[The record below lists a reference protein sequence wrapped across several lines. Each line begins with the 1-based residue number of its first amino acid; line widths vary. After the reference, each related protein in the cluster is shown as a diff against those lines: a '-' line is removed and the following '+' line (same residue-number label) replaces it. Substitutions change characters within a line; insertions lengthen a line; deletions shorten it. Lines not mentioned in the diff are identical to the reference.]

1 MGIASL
7 LNSKETNKLLALN
20 ALKANVMVADAKLNI
35 TYMNPAVMELLKEAE
50 DDLKKE
56 LPRFS
61 VATLIG
67 SNIDVFHKNPAH
79 QRGMLSALK
88 NRHSATIRVGTRIF
102 DLLVTP
108 LKSGGK
114 TTGFVVE
121 WADAKER
128 LLNLDYAAQIAA
140 ISRSQAIIE
149 FTVDGQIIG
158 ANKNFLDTMG
168 YSSVDEIKGKHHS
181 MFVSPDYAASADY
194 KAFWKELMAGRYQAA
209 EFKRTRKDGREVVIA
224 ASYNPILGING
235 EVTKVV
241 KFATD
246 VTKRVYTVNALGESL
261 KRLCSGDF
269 GFQLNEPFAPEFEFL
284 RLDLNKSVSQLCDTF
299 RQIAQSVDLIG
310 TGTREISQG
319 VTDLSRRTEGQA
331 ANLEETAAALE
342 EITSNVSSSAQ
353 RAQDARD
360 VASRAKMSAE
370 QSGEVVSHAVD
381 AMSRIEDSSGKI
393 SNIIGVIDEIAFQ
406 TNLLALNA
414 GVEAARAGEAGRGFA
429 VVAQEVRELAQR
441 SAKAAKEIKDL
452 IHNSAA
458 EVAGGVKLVR
468 DTGTALR
475 DISQLI
481 VEINEHIVAISTAA
495 KEQSTGLSEVNGA
508 VNSMDQSTQQNAA
521 MVEESSAAANT
532 LASETSKLR
541 DMIGQFKLSAAGSHS
556 SHSAWTGGAGL
567 HVTRAA

>member
-1 MGIASL
+1 MGIDVFV
-7 LNSKETNKLLALN
+7 NSKTAAKVLALD

-35 TYMNPAVMELLKEAE
+35 TYMNPAVVDLLKEAE

-61 VATLIG
+61 VASLIG

-79 QRGMLSALK
+79 QRGMLAALRQ
-88 NRHSATIRVGTRIF
+88 RHSATIRVGTRIF

-108 LKSGGK
+108 LKSGAK

-149 FTVDGQIIG
+149 FTVDGHIMS

-168 YSSVDEIKGKHHS
+168 YASVDEIRGRHHS
-181 MFVSPDYAASADY
+181 MFLSKEYATSQEY
-194 KAFWKELMAGRYQAA
+194 KAFWNELKEGRYQSA
-209 EFKRTRKDGREVVIA
+209 EFKRVRKDGREIVIS
-224 ASYNPILGING
+224 ASYNPILDING
-235 EVTKVV
+235 KVMKVV

-246 VTKRVYTVNALGESL
+246 VTKRVHTVNALGDSL

-284 RLDLNKSVSQLCDTF
+284 RHDLNRSVNQLCETF
-299 RQIAQSVDLIG
+299 RQIAMSVDLIG

-319 VTDLSRRTEGQA
+319 VTDLSRRTESQA

-342 EITSNVSSSAQ
+342 EITANVGSSAQ

-360 VASRAKMSAE
+360 VASKAKVSAE
-370 QSGEVVSHAVD
+370 QSGGVVSHAVE
-381 AMSRIEDSSGKI
+381 AMSRIEDSSAKI

-452 IHNSAA
+452 IQNSAT
-458 EVAGGVKLVR
+458 EVASGVRLVS
-468 DTGTALR
+468 DTGGALKS
-475 DISQLI
+475 ISQLI
-481 VEINEHIVAISTAA
+481 VEINEHIVAISTASR
-495 KEQSTGLSEVNGA
+495 EQSTGLTEVNGA

-521 MVEESSAAANT
+521 MVEESSAAAST
-532 LASETSKLR
+532 LASETTKLKE
-541 DMIGQFKLSAAGSHS
+541 MIGQFKLTPAGGYSSHHEQGSAASYS
-556 SHSAWTGGAGL
+556 S
-567 HVTRAA
+567 RAA

>member
-1 MGIASL
+1 MGIDMFA
-7 LNSKETNKLLALN
+7 NSKTAAKVLALD

-79 QRGMLSALK
+79 QRGMLAALK
-88 NRHSATIRVGTRIF
+88 QRHNATIRVGTRIF

-108 LKSGGK
+108 LKSGAK

-128 LLNLDYAAQIAA
+128 LLNLDYTAQIAA

-149 FTVDGQIIG
+149 FTVDGHIMG
-158 ANKNFLDTMG
+158 ANKNFLDSMG
-168 YSSVDEIKGKHHS
+168 YASVDEIRGRHHS
-181 MFVSPDYAASADY
+181 MFVTKEFAASTDY
-194 KAFWKELMAGRYQAA
+194 KLFWDELKAGRYQAA
-209 EFKRTRKDGREVVIA
+209 EFKRVRKDGREIVIA
-224 ASYNPILGING
+224 ASYNPILDISGK
-235 EVTKVV
+235 VMKVV

-246 VTKRVYTVNALGESL
+246 VTKRVHTVSALGDSL

-269 GFQLNEPFAPEFEFL
+269 AFQLDEPFAPEFEFL
-284 RLDLNKSVSQLCDTF
+284 RHDLNRSVNQLCETF
-299 RQIAQSVDLIG
+299 RQIAMSVDLIG

-319 VTDLSRRTEGQA
+319 VTDLSRRTESQA

-342 EITSNVSSSAQ
+342 EITANVGSSAQ

-360 VASRAKMSAE
+360 VASKAKVSAE
-370 QSGEVVSHAVD
+370 QSGGVVSHAVE
-381 AMSRIEDSSGKI
+381 AMSRIEDSSAKI

-452 IHNSAA
+452 IQNSAT
-458 EVAGGVKLVR
+458 EVASGVRLVS
-468 DTGTALR
+468 DTGGALKS
-475 DISQLI
+475 ISQLI
-481 VEINEHIVAISTAA
+481 VEINEHIVAISTASR
-495 KEQSTGLSEVNGA
+495 EQSTGLTEVNGA

-521 MVEESSAAANT
+521 MVEESSAAAST
-532 LASETSKLR
+532 LASETAKLKE
-541 DMIGQFKLSAAGSHS
+541 MIGQFKLATSGGYGSYQAQGSGGSYS
-556 SHSAWTGGAGL
+556 S
-567 HVTRAA
+567 RAA

>member
-1 MGIASL
+1 MGIDVFV
-7 LNSKETNKLLALN
+7 NSKTAAKVLALD

-35 TYMNPAVMELLKEAE
+35 TYMNPAVVDLLKEAE

-61 VATLIG
+61 VASLIG

-79 QRGMLSALK
+79 QRGMLAALRQ
-88 NRHSATIRVGTRIF
+88 RHSATIRVGTRIF

-108 LKSGGK
+108 LKSGAK

-149 FTVDGQIIG
+149 FTVDGHIMS

-168 YSSVDEIKGKHHS
+168 YASVDEIRGRHHS
-181 MFVSPDYAASADY
+181 MFLSKEYATSQEY
-194 KAFWKELMAGRYQAA
+194 KAFWNELKEGRYQSA
-209 EFKRTRKDGREVVIA
+209 EFKRVRKDGREIVIS
-224 ASYNPILGING
+224 ASYNPILDING
-235 EVTKVV
+235 KVMKVV

-246 VTKRVYTVNALGESL
+246 VTKRVHTVNALGDSL

-284 RLDLNKSVSQLCDTF
+284 RHDLNRSVNQLCETF
-299 RQIAQSVDLIG
+299 RQIAMSVDLIG

-319 VTDLSRRTEGQA
+319 VTDLSRRTESQA

-342 EITSNVSSSAQ
+342 EITANVGSSAQ

-360 VASRAKMSAE
+360 VASKAKVSAE
-370 QSGEVVSHAVD
+370 QSGGVVSHAVE
-381 AMSRIEDSSGKI
+381 AMSRIEDSSAKI

-452 IHNSAA
+452 IQNSAT
-458 EVAGGVKLVR
+458 EVASGVRLVS
-468 DTGTALR
+468 DTGGALKS
-475 DISQLI
+475 ISQLI
-481 VEINEHIVAISTAA
+481 VEINEHIVAISTASR
-495 KEQSTGLSEVNGA
+495 EQSTGLTEVNGA

-521 MVEESSAAANT
+521 MVEESSAAAST
-532 LASETSKLR
+532 LASETAKLKE
-541 DMIGQFKLSAAGSHS
+541 MIGQFKLTPAGGYSSHHGQGSAASYPS
-556 SHSAWTGGAGL
+556 
-567 HVTRAA
+567 RAA

>member
-1 MGIASL
+1 MGLESIIGSRNTA
-7 LNSKETNKLLALN
+7 KLSALD
-20 ALKANVMVADAKLNI
+20 ALKANVMVADAQLNI
-35 TYMNPAVMELLKEAE
+35 IYMNPAVVDLLQEAE
-50 DDLKKE
+50 NDLKKD

-67 SNIDVFHKNPAH
+67 SNIDVFHKNPSH
-79 QRGMLSALK
+79 QRSMLASLRE
-88 NRHSATIRVGTRIF
+88 RHAATIRIANRMF

-108 LKSGGK
+108 LKKGGK
-114 TTGFVVE
+114 TIGFVVE

-158 ANKNFLDTMG
+158 ANRNFLDTMG
-168 YSSVDEIKGKHHS
+168 YGSVDEIRGKHHS
-181 MFVSPDYAASADY
+181 MFVTREFAASAEY
-194 KAFWKELMAGRYQAA
+194 AAFWKELVEGRYQAA
-209 EFKRTRKDGREVVIA
+209 EFKRVTRDGREIIIA
-224 ASYNPILGING
+224 ASYNPILDLEG
-235 EVTKVV
+235 KVVKIV

-246 VTKRVYTVNALGESL
+246 VTKRVNTVSALGESL

-284 RLDLNKSVSQLCDTF
+284 RHDLNRSVRQLCETF
-299 RQIAQSVDLIG
+299 QRISESVMLIG
-310 TGTREISQG
+310 NGTREISQG
-319 VTDLSRRTEGQA
+319 VADLSKRTESQA

-342 EITSNVSSSAQ
+342 EITQNVSSSAQ

-360 VASRAKMSAE
+360 VASKAKISAE
-370 QSGEVVSHAVD
+370 QSGAVVSRAVD

-393 SNIIGVIDEIAFQ
+393 SSIIGVIDEIAFQ

-441 SAKAAKEIKDL
+441 SAKAAREIKDL
-452 IHNSAA
+452 IQNSTT
-458 EVAGGVKLVR
+458 EVASGVKLVS
-468 DTGTALR
+468 DTGGALKA
-475 DISQLI
+475 ISQLI
-481 VEINEHIVAISTAA
+481 VEINDHVEAISTAA
-495 KEQSTGLSEVNGA
+495 REQSTGLTEVNGA

-521 MVEESSAAANT
+521 MVEQSSASAST
-532 LASETSKLR
+532 LTSETHKLSQ
-541 DMIGQFKLSAAGSHS
+541 MIGQFRLTQDGAS
-556 SHSAWTGGAGL
+556 SPSRSSGPYSS
-567 HVTRAA
+567 RAA

>member
-7 LNSKETNKLLALN
+7 LNSKETNKLLALD

-35 TYMNPAVMELLKEAE
+35 MYMNPAVVELLKEAE

-108 LKSGGK
+108 LKSGNK

-149 FTVDGQIIG
+149 FTVTGQIIS

-168 YSSVDEIKGKHHS
+168 YASVDEIKGKHHS
-181 MFVSPDYAASADY
+181 MFVSPEYAASADY
-194 KAFWKELMAGRYQAA
+194 KAFWKELSEGRYQAA

-241 KFATD
+241 KFASD
-246 VTKRVYTVNALGESL
+246 VTKRVHTVNALGDSL

-269 GFQLNEPFAPEFEFL
+269 AFQLNEPFAPEFEFL
-284 RLDLNKSVSQLCDTF
+284 RLDLNTSVTQLCDTF

-342 EITSNVSSSAQ
+342 EITANVGSSAQ

-360 VASRAKMSAE
+360 VASRAKTSAE

-452 IHNSAA
+452 IHHSVS

-468 DTGTALR
+468 DTGNALR
-475 DISQLI
+475 NISQLI
-481 VEINEHIVAISTAA
+481 VEINDHIVAISTAA

-521 MVEESSAAANT
+521 MVEESSAAAST
-532 LASETSKLR
+532 LASETAKLR
-541 DMIGQFKLSAAGSHS
+541 EMIGQFTLSASGNHS
-556 SHSAWTGGAGL
+556 THVWTGSAGASF
-567 HVTRAA
+567 HRAA